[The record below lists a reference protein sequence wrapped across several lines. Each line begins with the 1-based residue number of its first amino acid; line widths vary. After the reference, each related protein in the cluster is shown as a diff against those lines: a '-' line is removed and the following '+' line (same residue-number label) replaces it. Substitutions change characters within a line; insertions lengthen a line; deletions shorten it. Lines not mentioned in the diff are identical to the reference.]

1 MDDIGN
7 TRNEAKAERMNVDL
21 GAATM
26 HAVENER
33 GDGEAG
39 DRVTVE
45 ILRERLVV
53 ADEVKLK
60 ERRHRPNGNAGEE
73 SGVTSGELPGARFHA
88 ADCGM
93 VARFR
98 SLICWLARG

>member
-7 TRNEAKAERMNVDL
+7 TRNEAKAERMDVDL
-21 GAATM
+21 GAATT
-26 HAVENER
+26 HAVENEW
-33 GDGEAG
+33 GNGEAG
-39 DRVTVE
+39 DGVTVE

-60 ERRHRPNGNAGEE
+60 ERRHRPNRNAGEE
-73 SGVTSGELPGARFHA
+73 CGVTSGEFPGVSLHA

-93 VARFR
+93 V
-98 SLICWLARG
+98 L

>member
-1 MDDIGN
+1 MD
-7 TRNEAKAERMNVDL
+7 VDL
-21 GAATM
+21 GAATS
-26 HAVENER
+26 HAVENEWC
-33 GDGEAG
+33 DGEAG

-60 ERRHRPNGNAGEE
+60 KRRHRPNGNAGEE
-73 SGVTSGELPGARFHA
+73 RSVTSGELPGARFHP

-93 VARFR
+93 AP
-98 SLICWLARG
+98 